1 MFYQENIIDNELFY
15 YAKISCA
22 SFDENHMK
30 YLILIILTFNLS
42 CITQKSEVT
51 DKSNTEL
58 KPPFTTQGE
67 QEDYWAQ
74 EFFKKEYKKF
84 PYEIYSGEIKE
95 FDETKFIYKNKSF
108 QIYDINESLK
118 IIFSKGILYPQLI
131 SGFTTEPRKSDKE
144 LDSLTNS
151 ERYFYDLSRGDNLI
165 ITELEEIQFLSNSPK
180 IKRFRFWLNRPNSA
194 NPQVYLFELIIEK
207 ANKNTDL
214 KEFIENSKL
223 TFLKEGWI
231 IL

>member
-1 MFYQENIIDNELFY
+1 
-15 YAKISCA
+15 
-22 SFDENHMK
+22 MK
-30 YLILIILTFNLS
+30 YLILIILTFNFS
-42 CITQKSEVT
+42 CIAQKSEVK

-58 KPPFTTQGE
+58 KPPFNTQGE

-95 FDETKFIYKNKSF
+95 LDGTNFIYENKSF
-108 QIYDINESLK
+108 EIYDINESLK

-131 SGFTTEPRKSDKE
+131 SGFSTEPRKSDKE

-151 ERYFYDLSRGDNLI
+151 ELYFYELSRGDNLI
-165 ITELEEIQFLSNSPK
+165 ITDLEEMKFLSNSPK
-180 IKRFRFWLNRPNSA
+180 IKRFRFWLNNPNSV
-194 NPQVYLFELIIEK
+194 NPQVYLFELTNEK
-207 ANKNTDL
+207 ASKETDL
-214 KEFIENSKL
+214 KDFIENSKL